1 MDNPDN
7 ESKVFFIPEATAWE
21 TVNDKIER
29 QIVGYNDSIM
39 MVNVRFK
46 KGGVGS
52 LHKHVHKQLTYI
64 SEGVFEVSIGNQKA
78 ILGKGSSFLV
88 PSNEIHG
95 VVCLE
100 EGLLADVFSPIRE
113 DFLNN

>member
-1 MDNPDN
+1 MPD
-7 ESKVFFIPEATAWE
+7 ETAWE
-21 TVNDKIER
+21 IIDDKIER
-29 QIVGYNDSIM
+29 QIVGYNDTIM

-46 KGGVGS
+46 KGGVGN
-52 LHKHVHKQLTYI
+52 LHRHVHKQLTYI
-64 SEGVFEVSIGNQKA
+64 SEGIFEVSIGNEKT
-78 ILGKGSSFLV
+78 ILGKGASFLV

-100 EGLLADVFSPIRE
+100 EGLLADIFSPIRE